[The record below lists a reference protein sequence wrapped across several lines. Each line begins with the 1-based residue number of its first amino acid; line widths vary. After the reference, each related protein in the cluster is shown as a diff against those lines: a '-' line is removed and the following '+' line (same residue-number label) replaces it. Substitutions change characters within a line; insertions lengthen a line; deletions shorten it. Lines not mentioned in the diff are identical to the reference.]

1 MMNRFDPT
9 TAEVHAALSVPD
21 LGQHQLTRRY
31 FLQAAAAAGGATML
45 GGAFADM
52 AGAATPLAAG
62 EGVVVIV
69 WMEGGNDGLN
79 TVVPIDNGSYY
90 DLRGS
95 TAIQPANALGIGGGR
110 GLHPELGYVQNLFQ
124 QGQVAII
131 DGVGDPD
138 NDLSHF
144 ESTARWMDGRHRS
157 GAHTSGWVG
166 RYLDGLPGNDP
177 FHGVHIG
184 RTIPLQMQ
192 GLRRNATGVP
202 TNPNGIFDPANAS
215 DVDQRQM
222 AALDAMA
229 SGSTGLGELGDLLAA
244 AGRSSLAVASRL
256 APAYAASLPD
266 ENLTPDLVLAARL
279 INANLGLRV
288 INVAYGDFDGHAGH
302 PAMHADRMQE
312 FNAGLQAF
320 HAELDSRFANQTM
333 VLTVSEFGRR
343 PKANNSSGTD
353 HGSASSL
360 MAIGPSVVGGF
371 HGAFPSL
378 TQLDDRRNQV
388 PEVDFRSVYAN
399 VLETWL
405 GGDSN
410 EVLGGD
416 YSSDLAFLGSP
427 GTSTTGSGGSIP
439 VANVRPQV
447 MRLYMAYFLRM
458 PDTAGLEHW
467 LTTARAGVPLA
478 TISQAFSESPEF
490 IDRYGQLTNGGFVD
504 QVYENVLGRAP
515 DAGGRA
521 FWVDR
526 LNSGTSW
533 GEMMIGFSESEEFV
547 SDSAAALYDF
557 DVNGPVARLY
567 QAYFLRSPDSGGL
580 EFWNSQEMTLDS
592 ISEAFAASDEFATLY
607 GTLSNQAFVEQVYA
621 NVMDR
626 APDEA
631 GRAFWTSELYAGRRR
646 GSVMLNFS
654 ESPEYIERFRALQG
668 S

>member
-9 TAEVHAALSVPD
+9 TAEVHAALSAPD

-45 GGAFADM
+45 SGAFTDM

-79 TVVPIDNGSYY
+79 TVVPIDSGSYY

-95 TAIQPANALGIGGGR
+95 TAIQPGSALGIGNGR
-110 GLHPELGYVQNLFQ
+110 GLHPELGYVRSLFQ
-124 QGQVAII
+124 DGQVAII

-144 ESTARWMDGRHRS
+144 ESTARWMDGRNHN
-157 GAHTSGWVG
+157 GVHTSGWVG
-166 RYLDGLPGNDP
+166 RYLDGLAGNDP

-184 RTIPLQMQ
+184 RSVPLQMQ
-192 GLRRNATGVP
+192 GVRRNATGVP
-202 TNPNGIFDPANAS
+202 VNPNGLFDPANAS

-229 SGSTGLGELGDLLAA
+229 SGSTGLGEWGDMLAE
-244 AGRSSLAVASRL
+244 AGRTSLAVASKL

-266 ENLTPDLVLAARL
+266 EDFTPDMVLAARL

-302 PAMHADRMQE
+302 PAMHGDRMRE
-312 FNAGLQAF
+312 FNTGLQAF
-320 HAELDSRFANQTM
+320 HASLDSRFSNQTM

-343 PKANNSSGTD
+343 PEANNSSGTD

-378 TQLDDRRNQV
+378 TQLDNRRNQI

-399 VLETWL
+399 VLDTWL
-405 GGDSN
+405 GADST
-410 EVLGGD
+410 EILGGN
-416 YSSDLAFLGSP
+416 YTGLALLGTP
-427 GTSTTGSGGSIP
+427 GSSTTASGGAIP
-439 VANVRPQV
+439 IANVRPQV

-458 PDTAGLEHW
+458 PDTGGLAHW
-467 LTTARAGVPLA
+467 LAAARSGIPLA
-478 TISQAFSESPEF
+478 DISQSFSASEEF
-490 IDRYGQLTNGGFVD
+490 VNRYGQLSDGGFVD
-504 QVYENVLGRAP
+504 QVYTNVLGRDP

-526 LNSGTSW
+526 LTNGTTR
-533 GEMMIGFSESEEFV
+533 GAMMIGFSESPEFIEASA
-547 SDSAAALYDF
+547 SDLYDY
-557 DVNGPVARLY
+557 DANGPIARLY
-567 QAYFLRSPDSGGL
+567 QAYFLRSPDAGGL
-580 EFWNSQEMTLDS
+580 EYWSAQDLALDS

-607 GTLSNQAFVEQVYA
+607 GTLSNQAFVEQVYT
-621 NVMDR
+621 NVMGR
-626 APDEA
+626 EPDDG
-631 GRAFWTSELYAGRRR
+631 GRTFWTGQLYEGMRR

-654 ESPEYIERFRALQG
+654 ESPEYVERFRTL
-668 S
+668 